1 MTSGG
6 HGDAILRMSHSDQN
20 MVVLG
25 FGAYSLRLAP
35 VLKEEEDG
43 GAEVPFHGD
52 VSPVPCCLLKRMSSP
67 RVHKPPG
74 TPATSSSHV

>member
-1 MTSGG
+1 MTSGS
-6 HGDAILRMSHSDQN
+6 HGDAILRMPHSDQN

-25 FGAYSLRLAP
+25 FGAYGLRLAP

-52 VSPVPCCLLKRMSSP
+52 VSTVPCCLLKRMSSP